1 MGWAGQRIVT
11 APLSTMAMPYQQ
23 YQNAAALSRPLFP
36 GGPGGN
42 GEAGRPYRPPPS
54 PPAAAAA
61 TGCWWNTWLPPDESP
76 VSSAQVPP
84 NQT

>member
-23 YQNAAALSRPLFP
+23 YQNAAAGLSSPAAQE
-36 GGPGGN
+36 GMS
-42 GEAGRPYRPPPS
+42 EAGRPYRPPPS